1 MLAKTERLFITPWSK
16 LRTAAQNFGQ
26 QMKELAERAKNIVKN
41 FVRLSHF
48 SVHGFRKGSGTHAAS
63 ATACPPLFVL
73 MAGSKWIKLL
83 GGQIVL

>member
-1 MLAKTERLFITPWSK
+1 
-16 LRTAAQNFGQ
+16 
-26 QMKELAERAKNIVKN
+26 MKELAERDKNIVKN

-73 MAGSKWIKLL
+73 MAGSK
-83 GGQIVL
+83 